1 MEEGES
7 MEDKMRIIGRR
18 LRLIRMGRGYNQSE
32 FAKLLGLSQTHL
44 SNIENGK
51 VSVTLVNLLRVA
63 ELLNCNMSEFFVDIE
78 KQKLENQKTSESN
91 SLSIEDLLKV
101 ANMLKE
107 KEHKN

>member
-1 MEEGES
+1 

-51 VSVTLVNLLRVA
+51 VSVTLGNLLKVA
-63 ELLNCNMSEFFVDIE
+63 ELLDCNMSEFFVDIE
-78 KQKLENQKTSESN
+78 KKHTEAKKNVENASF
-91 SLSIEDLLKV
+91 SIEDLLKV
-101 ANMLKE
+101 ANMIRDNNE
-107 KEHKN
+107 KR

>member
-1 MEEGES
+1 MKEGGS

-51 VSVTLVNLLRVA
+51 VSVTLANLLRVA
-63 ELLNCNMSEFFVDIE
+63 ELLECNMSEFFVDIE
-78 KQKLENQKTSESN
+78 KQHSENKKNAENTSF
-91 SLSIEDLLKV
+91 SIEDLLKV

-107 KEHKN
+107 NQEKK

>member
-1 MEEGES
+1 

>member
-1 MEEGES
+1 

-51 VSVTLVNLLRVA
+51 VSVTLGNLLRVA
-63 ELLNCNMSEFFVDIE
+63 ELLHCNMSEFFVDIE
-78 KQKLENQKTSESN
+78 KQQNEIKKNIENTSF
-91 SLSIEDLLKV
+91 SIEDLLKV
-101 ANMLKE
+101 ANMI
-107 KEHKN
+107 KNSNETK

>member
-1 MEEGES
+1 
-7 MEDKMRIIGRR
+7 
-18 LRLIRMGRGYNQSE
+18 MGRGYNQSE

-63 ELLNCNMSEFFVDIE
+63 ELLHCNMSEFFVDIE
-78 KQKLENQKTSESN
+78 KEKLDKQKSVETAN
-91 SLSIEDLLKV
+91 LSIEDLLKV

-107 KEHKN
+107 AENKK